1 MEWPKNIAFISENVD
16 SEFGFWSK
24 LCFSVFAFVIIVS
37 GYLVHQRVHTFL
49 KRQVGRHINRI
60 ISCQVFIS
68 GIVSPIF
75 ICFLCGLQWTRDLSY
90 FITDEGCYI
99 GYFIKS
105 LIGCY
110 ILSHSFFISLFRY
123 ICMLHP
129 EKTRQFGLNAT
140 KVCYLRFWKY
150 VGWFSNFDM
159 YSNPEQL

>member
-1 MEWPKNIAFISENVD
+1 MEWPKSIAFISQNVN
-16 SEFGFWSK
+16 SQFGFWSK

-60 ISCQVFIS
+60 ISCQVSIS
-68 GIVSPIF
+68 GIVSPVF

-99 GYFIKS
+99 GYFIARF
-105 LIGCY
+105 IGCY
-110 ILSHSFFISLFRY
+110 VLSHSFFISLFRY
-123 ICMLHP
+123 ICMVHP

-140 KVCYLRFWKY
+140 KVCYLIFEKY
-150 VGWFSNFDM
+150 FAWS
-159 YSNPEQL
+159 SILIL